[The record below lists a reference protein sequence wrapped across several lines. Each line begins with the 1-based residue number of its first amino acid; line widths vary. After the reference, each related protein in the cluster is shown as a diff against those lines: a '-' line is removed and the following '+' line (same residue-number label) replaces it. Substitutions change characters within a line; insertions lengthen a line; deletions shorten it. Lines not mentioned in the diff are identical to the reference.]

1 MFKTKRQRQQ
11 EKRLRENVDEA
22 KKRKKDLRAKTKIVK
37 APVKPILKPK
47 KKNGVF
53 ASLLSRLFGSKTIPQ
68 TAQQSIPYHTI
79 YKDGVCRVKD
89 NHYTKTIAF
98 GDINYQLCATRS
110 HTNTISRGIKLCVRS
125 DHVVVKMG
133 GFL

>member
-1 MFKTKRQRQQ
+1 LRKNTANGKLKELTNLFRKFTKKGKQPNSAQ
-11 EKRLRENVDEA
+11 E
-22 KKRKKDLRAKTKIVK
+22 
-37 APVKPILKPK
+37 
-47 KKNGVF
+47 
-53 ASLLSRLFGSKTIPQ
+53 
-68 TAQQSIPYHTI
+68 SIPYI
-79 YKDGVCRVKD
+79 QMYKDGICHVKD